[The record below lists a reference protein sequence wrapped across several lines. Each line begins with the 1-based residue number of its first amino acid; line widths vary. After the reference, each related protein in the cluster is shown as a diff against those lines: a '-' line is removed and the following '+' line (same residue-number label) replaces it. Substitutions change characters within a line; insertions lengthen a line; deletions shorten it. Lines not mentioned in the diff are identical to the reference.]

1 MIKRLVIVI
10 CLITFSTAAS
20 ADSPARYGAGL
31 AFGEPGGITFYY
43 RASEKAFVQAFL
55 GSGLV
60 LGGDY
65 NFAFTEALTANKNI
79 VPYLGFGGF
88 IFSGYHWS
96 RSRDSTG
103 FGLRMP
109 LGLLIAI
116 PDAPFHVHVEV
127 APATTINPF
136 MYSFA
141 AAMAGVRFLF

>member
-1 MIKRLVIVI
+1 MIRRLII
-10 CLITFSTAAS
+10 AS
-20 ADSPARYGAGL
+20 ALFMFSNAAIADQSKQYGAGL
-31 AFGEPGGITFYY
+31 AFGEPGGITFFY
-43 RASEKAFVQAFL
+43 RTDEKSFVQAFI

-65 NFAFTEALTANKNI
+65 NFAFLNAIPSQKNI

-88 IFSGYHWS
+88 IFSGDHWS

-109 LGLLIAI
+109 LGVLVQI
-116 PDAPFHVHVEV
+116 PEAPFHIHLEV
-127 APATTINPF
+127 TPATTISPF